1 MKTRFIL
8 GSALAAVL
16 LMWGGTGKVM
26 AQKNIDKMAA
36 ELEKRDDVAINS
48 VTKRDPKTRKVV
60 KVVKSFSLKDE
71 NIGARLIE
79 AFEKDEEYAETAIK
93 DMPKGRGKAQK
104 ANFTFIYK
112 TDNEK
117 RTYTLNVKESGSVS
131 MTVIISP
138 MKDGQ
143 EVCSVVLDSE
153 YWDSFNEQMAELGNN
168 LRVQAAVRTGYMQQI
183 LAGYLQDYI
192 QQERSHAQMA
202 QASTSSFTPSFQI
215 IPVTKMLYNPQ
226 SRSEYNFVPGVIGL
240 ILLLI
245 CAMMTSIAIVKE
257 KEMGTMEILLA
268 SPLPPIVIVVAK
280 LVPYFVISCM
290 NLATILLLSVFLL
303 NIPIA
308 GSVMGFIAISL
319 LYILVSLLLG
329 LFISNCVSSQLAAML
344 LSLLLIVPTVYLSG
358 LVFPIESMPE
368 ALQNASAII
377 PARWYVEVARK
388 LMIQGVEMKYV
399 MHETAVLALMAVVLL
414 GVSWKL
420 FKVRL

>member
-1 MKTRFIL
+1 MKQFIVFVRKEFRHIFRDKRTML
-8 GSALAAVL
+8 IL
-16 LMWGGTGKVM
+16 LVM
-26 AQKNIDKMAA
+26 PIIMII
-36 ELEKRDDVAINS
+36 LFGFAITTEVKDS
-48 VTKRDPKTRKVV
+48 RVV
-60 KVVKSFSLKDE
+60 ILDHSKDE
-71 NIGARLIE
+71 VTTRIQEHIRSNKYFTIVADVHS
-79 AFEKDEEYAETAIK
+79 EKDIQKMFLENDADIAVIFSHNFSDE
-93 DMPKGRGKAQK
+93 MRHSGKAAIQLL
-104 ANFTFIYK
+104 A
-112 TDNEK
+112 D
-117 RTYTLNVKESGSVS
+117 GSE
-131 MTVIISP
+131 P
-138 MKDGQ
+138 
-143 EVCSVVLDSE
+143 
-153 YWDSFNEQMAELGNN
+153 N
-168 LRVQAAVRTGYMQQI
+168 QAAVRTGYMQQI
-183 LAGYLQDYI
+183 LAGFLQDYI
-192 QQERSHAQMA
+192 QKERSHM
-202 QASTSSFTPSFQI
+202 QASTVFMPSFQI

-280 LVPYFVISCM
+280 LVPYFAISCM

-303 NIPIA
+303 DIPIA
-308 GSVMGFIAISL
+308 GSVTGFIAISL

-358 LVFPIESMPE
+358 LAFPIESMPE

-399 MHETAVLALMAVVLL
+399 MHETAVLVLMAAVLL
-414 GVSWKL
+414 GVSWKM

>member
-1 MKTRFIL
+1 MKQFIVFVRKEFRHIFRDKRTML
-8 GSALAAVL
+8 IL
-16 LMWGGTGKVM
+16 LVM
-26 AQKNIDKMAA
+26 PIIMII
-36 ELEKRDDVAINS
+36 LFGFAITTEVKDS
-48 VTKRDPKTRKVV
+48 RVV
-60 KVVKSFSLKDE
+60 ILDHSKDE
-71 NIGARLIE
+71 VTTRIQEHIRNNRYFTIVADVHS
-79 AFEKDEEYAETAIK
+79 EKEIQQMFLENNADLTVIFSYNFSDE
-93 DMPKGRGKAQK
+93 MRHSGKASIQLL
-104 ANFTFIYK
+104 A
-112 TDNEK
+112 D
-117 RTYTLNVKESGSVS
+117 GSE
-131 MTVIISP
+131 P
-138 MKDGQ
+138 
-143 EVCSVVLDSE
+143 
-153 YWDSFNEQMAELGNN
+153 N
-168 LRVQAAVRTGYMQQI
+168 QAAVRTGYMQQI

-202 QASTSSFTPSFQI
+202 QASMSSFTPSYQI

-344 LSLLLIVPTVYLSG
+344 LSLLLIVPMVYLSG
-358 LVFPIESMPE
+358 LAFPIESMPE

-388 LMIQGVEMKYV
+388 LMIQGVEMKYM